1 MTDLE
6 NSYLELLCCLMT
18 QKFEDS
24 ETERFKTKKKIQKK
38 YFFHWKKE
46 ICGSHCHEM
55 SLDWDFL
62 ALKRTEQEKLGV

>member
-24 ETERFKTKKKIQKK
+24 ETERFETKKKNSEKILLSLKERNL
-38 YFFHWKKE
+38 WKSLSRDVPRLRLPCFKE
-46 ICGSHCHEM
+46 
-55 SLDWDFL
+55 D
-62 ALKRTEQEKLGV
+62 